1 MCDPRCVARP
11 MNSDVRLP
19 DHDRSVCGCTCHQP
33 LQVPVKTNH
42 NNNVRAQSKLE
53 EENFFLR
60 TQLESLLHELHVKN
74 DLVSSS
80 SSSSRSSGSS
90 SARGASFLAS
100 LSSSPARPRLMSA
113 RFVSPVFAVVAFPYG
128 GRRRRRGVCLFG
140 PGSMSTNGGH
150 VSRTGR
156 LLWGRRELFRATWGD
171 CWLHIIM

>member
-1 MCDPRCVARP
+1 
-11 MNSDVRLP
+11 MNSDVRPP

-80 SSSSRSSGSS
+80 SCCCS

-100 LSSSPARPRLMSA
+100 LSSSPARPPLMSA
-113 RFVSPVFAVVAFPYG
+113 RFMSPVFAVVAFPYG
-128 GRRRRRGVCLFG
+128 GRRVCLFG
-140 PGSMSTNGGH
+140 PGCVSTNGGH